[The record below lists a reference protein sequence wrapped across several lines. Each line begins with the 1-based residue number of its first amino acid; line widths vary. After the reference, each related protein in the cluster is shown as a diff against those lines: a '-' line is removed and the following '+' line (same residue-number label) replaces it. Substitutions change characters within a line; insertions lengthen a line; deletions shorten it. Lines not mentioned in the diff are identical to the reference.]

1 MNKWTRLLSAL
12 LLVCLLFTS
21 CAPAGQSVDSSEN
34 TMDSQKAENLEKL
47 CKVWGYTKYTHP
59 AFLLGKKD
67 WDEELLKLIPV
78 ASEAKAKE
86 VNDILHE
93 WFVSLGE
100 IDYGTS
106 RPAPKPIESEAVV
119 QADTGWILD
128 ETYLGAELSAD
139 MQKLGP
145 VSKIDRSKAPVKFS
159 TGQGVPNFKM
169 EKTDVNCSYQTEEE
183 RLLGLFRVWNAIEY
197 YFPYLDIMDES
208 WHDLLREFIPKML
221 QASDKQSFELAICEL
236 TSHMHDGHTA
246 LIYRKALYDV
256 FGKYLAPVDLVHTKE
271 GQWVVC
277 NSFNA
282 CPLQMGDV
290 ILKLDGTDIQEVE
303 ENRKKYT
310 SVPNDEKLY
319 NGLHNY
325 LLRSQD
331 EEMEITVLRDGK
343 EQTYTVNGTI
353 EVGYW
358 KEKAEKSHE
367 ILDGNIGLIN
377 PASLPNGDTGTVIQQ
392 VMNDLRDTDGLIV
405 DFRQYSSNTSMHG
418 FLSMYLQRA
427 GTIYSIVTVPSQSVP
442 GTFTKQKMV
451 SWGVTPAV
459 FYYDKPV
466 VILMDETSQSNSEW
480 SVMDLRTGDN
490 AVVLGNHS
498 IGADGDVTE
507 LPLPNGNILWFTSC
521 GVYTPEMGQTQRV
534 GLTPDIEV
542 YPTIEG
548 IKEGRDELLEA
559 AVAYI
564 REQNGK

>member
-1 MNKWTRLLSAL
+1 MSKWTRLLAVV

-21 CAPAGQSVDSSEN
+21 CTSAGTPDKKSTDSEY
-34 TMDSQKAENLEKL
+34 SQEVQNLEKL

-78 ASEAKAKE
+78 VSEAKAKE

-106 RPAPKPIESEAVV
+106 RPAPKPLESEAVV

-221 QASDKQSFELAICEL
+221 QASDKQSFELVICEL

-246 LIYRKALYDV
+246 LIYRKAMYDV

-282 CPLQMGDV
+282 CPDKGYRKI
-290 ILKLDGTDIQEVE
+290 ILKIVISPIP
-303 ENRKKYT
+303 T
-310 SVPNDEKLY
+310 SP
-319 NGLHNY
+319 
-325 LLRSQD
+325 
-331 EEMEITVLRDGK
+331 I
-343 EQTYTVNGTI
+343 
-353 EVGYW
+353 
-358 KEKAEKSHE
+358 SHTKVYAAIPPLNNMISAR
-367 ILDGNIGLIN
+367 IL
-377 PASLPNGDTGTVIQQ
+377 
-392 VMNDLRDTDGLIV
+392 
-405 DFRQYSSNTSMHG
+405 
-418 FLSMYLQRA
+418 
-427 GTIYSIVTVPSQSVP
+427 
-442 GTFTKQKMV
+442 
-451 SWGVTPAV
+451 
-459 FYYDKPV
+459 
-466 VILMDETSQSNSEW
+466 
-480 SVMDLRTGDN
+480 
-490 AVVLGNHS
+490 
-498 IGADGDVTE
+498 
-507 LPLPNGNILWFTSC
+507 
-521 GVYTPEMGQTQRV
+521 
-534 GLTPDIEV
+534 
-542 YPTIEG
+542 
-548 IKEGRDELLEA
+548 
-559 AVAYI
+559 
-564 REQNGK
+564 

>member
-1 MNKWTRLLSAL
+1 MSKWTRLLAVL
-12 LLVCLLFTS
+12 LCVCLLFTS
-21 CAPAGQSVDSSEN
+21 CAPAGHEKKEY
-34 TMDSQKAENLEKL
+34 SQEVQNLEKL
-47 CKVWGYTKYTHP
+47 CKVWGYVKYTHP
-59 AFLLGKKD
+59 VFLTGDKD
-67 WDEELLKLIPV
+67 WDAELLKLIPLV
-78 ASEAKAKE
+78 SEAKAEE

-100 IDYGTS
+100 IDYKTLNRVPQWAAAKEEDKS
-106 RPAPKPIESEAVV
+106 V

-139 MQKLGP
+139 MQNLGP
-145 VSKIDRSKAPVKFS
+145 VPKIDRSKAPVKFS

-221 QASDKQSFELAICEL
+221 QASDKQSFELVLCEL
-236 TSHMHDGHTA
+236 TSHMHDGHTT
-246 LIYRKALYDV
+246 LIYRKTLYDV
-256 FGKYLAPVDLVHTKE
+256 FGKYLAPVNMLRTKE
-271 GQWVVC
+271 GQWVVRDL
-277 NSFNA
+277 FWD

-290 ILKLDGTDIQEVE
+290 ILKLDGTDIKEVE
-303 ENRKKYT
+303 ENRKKYI
-310 SVPNDEKLY
+310 SVPNDEKLL
-319 NGLHNY
+319 NRLGVY
-325 LLRSQD
+325 LIRSQD

-343 EQTYTVNGTI
+343 EQTYTVKGTTQYEHFARTI
-353 EVGYW
+353 EI
-358 KEKAEKSHE
+358 SHG

-377 PASLPNGDTGTVIQQ
+377 PGALPKGDTGTVIQQ

-405 DFRQYSSNTSMHG
+405 DFRQYSSNTSMHA

-427 GTIYSIVTVPSQSVP
+427 GTVYNIMTVPSQSVP

-451 SWGVTPAV
+451 SMGVTPAV

-466 VILMDETSQSNSEW
+466 VVLMDELSVSNSEF
-480 SVMDLRTGDN
+480 SIMDLRTGDHV
-490 AVVLGNHS
+490 VVLGNHS
-498 IGADGDVTE
+498 IGADGDITE

-542 YPTIEG
+542 YPTVEG
-548 IKEGRDELLEA
+548 IKEGRDELMEA
-559 AVAYI
+559 AIEYL
-564 REQNGK
+564 KK